1 MTSRYMPRR
10 WARRLPAYAVNGL
23 SVAIGIGVI
32 HLLFGALGGLAA
44 AAFAGSGAVCTSLA
58 DLPDTLGRSWRR
70 VLAAAVLST
79 ASALTVAVLEP
90 HVVALGFGIMTIA
103 FLGMMTLAW
112 GPRAGP
118 VSFAPILALVFA
130 MAVPRDAH
138 APLAPVAWS
147 ALGALVYLGWS
158 VATAAWLQQ
167 RFRRLALV
175 AALRAVAGLL
185 RSRASL
191 LQASQ
196 ATGGAAATLGTW
208 IAGEAALAERL
219 QVARDLV
226 FDAADAAL
234 ARRETAILLHLI
246 DLRDVLLAS
255 RLDLELLGTDAMAT
269 RVLDRVAGGLRQ
281 IALALDQIGDA
292 LRDDR
297 PPAPDAAVESVL
309 SQPFEGVAMS
319 EADPRGRI
327 LPTLAR
333 RLQLLRGDVTAM
345 HRLAL
350 GQEEELPLSRSQLQ
364 SFVGPETWP
373 LEALWRQVSRSSPVL
388 RHAVRM
394 SLALAT
400 AYFVA
405 QFLPWA
411 SHPHWLVLSVAVV
424 LRGNLEQTLTR
435 RNARVLGTMFG
446 CLLVLLFARSNSP
459 PLLELVFLGSVGIAH
474 SFVNVRYWVTAT
486 AATVMALLQS
496 HLADP
501 GVGFAIGERL
511 ADTVLGAAL
520 GWGFS
525 YVLPSWERHSVP
537 QAIARAL
544 AALDEY
550 ATRVLAADAGSAV
563 EQRLARR
570 TAYDALGALAS
581 AVQRSAV
588 EPKRARL
595 PIDAMAALIDHG
607 QRLMAHL
614 SSIRLMLARGAAQL
628 REPAA
633 ATALQAASKDLSHA
647 LTRQD
652 QSDGPGSPPDAQWVD
667 ALPQEP
673 PSDDPL
679 PWLLR
684 RLQLSLDDAH
694 RVRGAASAALAR
706 LA

>member
-1 MTSRYMPRR
+1 
-10 WARRLPAYAVNGL
+10 
-23 SVAIGIGVI
+23 
-32 HLLFGALGGLAA
+32 
-44 AAFAGSGAVCTSLA
+44 
-58 DLPDTLGRSWRR
+58 
-70 VLAAAVLST
+70 
-79 ASALTVAVLEP
+79 
-90 HVVALGFGIMTIA
+90 
-103 FLGMMTLAW
+103 
-112 GPRAGP
+112 
-118 VSFAPILALVFA
+118 
-130 MAVPRDAH
+130 
-138 APLAPVAWS
+138 
-147 ALGALVYLGWS
+147 
-158 VATAAWLQQ
+158 
-167 RFRRLALV
+167 
-175 AALRAVAGLL
+175 ALRAQADLL

-191 LQASQ
+191 LQAPQ
-196 ATGGAAATLGTW
+196 AAQGTGGAGAPLGTW

-234 ARRETAILLHLI
+234 ARRETAILLHVI

-255 RLDLELLGTDAMAT
+255 RLDLELLGTGATAT
-269 RVLDRVAGGLRQ
+269 RLLERVAAGLRQ
-281 IALALDQIGDA
+281 IAVALDQIGDA

-297 PPAPDAAVESVL
+297 PPAPDAAGEAAMSR
-309 SQPFEGVAMS
+309 PFEDVAMP
-319 EADPRGRI
+319 EADPRRRL

-333 RLQLLRGDVTAM
+333 RLELLRVDVAAM

-350 GQEEELPLSRSQLQ
+350 GQEEVLPLSRSQLQ

-373 LEALWRQVSRSSPVL
+373 LEALRRQLSRSSPVL

-394 SLALAT
+394 GLALAT

-405 QFLPWA
+405 RVLPWA

-501 GVGFAIGERL
+501 AVGFAIGERL

-550 ATRVLAADAGSAV
+550 ATRVLAPDAGSAV

-570 TAYDALGALAS
+570 TAYDALGALAG
-581 AVQRSAV
+581 AAQRSAV
-588 EPKRARL
+588 EPRRARL
-595 PIDAMAALIDHG
+595 PIDDMAALLDHG

-614 SSIRLMLARGAAQL
+614 SSIRLMLARGTAQL
-628 REPAA
+628 REPSAA
-633 ATALQAASKDLSHA
+633 AALQAASKDLSDV
-647 LTRQD
+647 LTRQ
-652 QSDGPGSPPDAQWVD
+652 GLPDASGSAPDARWVD

-673 PSDDPL
+673 PSNDLL

-684 RLQLSLDDAH
+684 RLQLSLHDAR

>member
-1 MTSRYMPRR
+1 MTSRFTPGR

-32 HLLFGALGGLAA
+32 HLLFGALGGPAA

-79 ASALTVAVLEP
+79 ASALTVAVLKP
-90 HVVALGFGIMTIA
+90 HLVALGFGITTIA

-130 MAVPRDAH
+130 MAAPGNAH

-147 ALGALVYLGWS
+147 ALGALVYLVWS
-158 VATAAWLQQ
+158 VATAAWLQR

-175 AALRAVAGLL
+175 AAMRAVSGLL

-191 LQASQ
+191 LQAAQ
-196 ATGGAAATLGTW
+196 ASGGAAATLGTW
-208 IAGEAALAERL
+208 IADEAALAERL

-234 ARRETAILLHLI
+234 ARRETAILLHVI

-255 RLDLELLGTDAMAT
+255 RLDLELFGTDTTAT
-269 RVLDRVAGGLRQ
+269 RVLDRVAGGLRR
-281 IALALDQIGDA
+281 IAVALDQIGDA

-297 PPAPDAAVESVL
+297 PPAPDAAVEPAL
-309 SQPFEGVAMS
+309 SQPFEGVAMP
-319 EADPRGRI
+319 EADSRGRI
-327 LPTLAR
+327 LPTLTR
-333 RLQLLRGDVTAM
+333 RLQLLSADVAAM
-345 HRLAL
+345 RRLAH
-350 GQEEELPLSRSQLQ
+350 GQEEKLPLSRSQLQ
-364 SFVGPETWP
+364 SFVGPEAWP
-373 LEALWRQVSRSSPVL
+373 LDALRPQLSRSSPVL

-400 AYFVA
+400 AYYA
-405 QFLPWA
+405 ARFLPWA

-520 GWGFS
+520 GWAFS

-537 QAIARAL
+537 QTIARAL

-570 TAYDALGALAS
+570 TAYDALGALAG
-581 AVQRSAV
+581 AAQRSAV
-588 EPKRARL
+588 EPRRARL
-595 PIDAMAALIDHG
+595 PIDDMAALLDHG

-614 SSIRLMLARGAAQL
+614 SSIRLMLARGTAQL
-628 REPAA
+628 REPGAA
-633 ATALQAASKDLSHA
+633 AALQGASRELSDA
-647 LTRQD
+647 LTRQGL
-652 QSDGPGSPPDAQWVD
+652 SDGPDSAPDTQRVD
-667 ALPQEP
+667 TLPQEP

-684 RLQLSLDDAH
+684 RLQLSLHDAR
-694 RVRGAASAALAR
+694 RVRVAASAALAR